1 MLCLR
6 LRGVFIFIIFTL
18 AMLSC
23 LRSVEFSSSGAHKP
37 TLGSESSL
45 SWKKSTVAGL
55 KRSNFLRSTV
65 MFSGLFTLSGRI
77 AGSSVFFSTFI
88 G

>member
-6 LRGVFIFIIFTL
+6 LREVFIFIIFTL

-23 LRSVEFSSSGAHKP
+23 LQSVEISSSGAHKP
-37 TLGSESSL
+37 TLGSESCL

-55 KRSNFLRSTV
+55 KGSNFLRSTV

-77 AGSSVFFSTFI
+77 AGSSVLF
-88 G
+88 

>member
-1 MLCLR
+1 
-6 LRGVFIFIIFTL
+6 
-18 AMLSC
+18 
-23 LRSVEFSSSGAHKP
+23 
-37 TLGSESSL
+37 
-45 SWKKSTVAGL
+45 
-55 KRSNFLRSTV
+55 